1 MTMTTI
7 ETLKAE
13 TVKLSKL
20 EKLEFMQFLLEAL
33 STEERALALTSEQ
46 ESTLRRRREEV
57 KSGKVQPVPAQQV
70 KAKLVKK
77 YGLQA

>member
-1 MTMTTI
+1 MTTI

-20 EKLEFMQFLLEAL
+20 EKLEFMQFLLEVL

-46 ESTLRRRREEV
+46 ERTLHRRLEELQ
-57 KSGKVQPVPAQQV
+57 SGRVQPVPAPQV